1 MLIEV
6 KVPALAES
14 VPDATLLDWYKQPG
28 DEVARGENLIDL
40 ETDKVTL
47 EVSAPQAGIL
57 KEILQQ
63 PGDVV
68 LADAILCIIDTEG
81 TASIAPA
88 ATDSGVADSAQ
99 KALHL
104 SPAVRKLVDEHDIN
118 PELVPTSREDGR
130 ITKADVISFLE
141 NTVVGQDVPKADVIS
156 FLENTVVG
164 QDVPDAAAIVRAR
177 PAPLPSARPEE
188 RVPMTRIRKRTAER
202 LLQAQQQ
209 NALLTTFNEVNMQ
222 PFMALRSRHKDEF
235 EKQYGVKLG
244 FMSVFV
250 KAAVEALK
258 KFPIVNAC
266 VDDEDIIYHGYY
278 DVGVAVGSE
287 RGLVVPILRDVDR
300 MPFADVER
308 KIRDYGE
315 RARDGK
321 LTIEELTGGT
331 FTISNGGVFG
341 SLLSTPIINPPQS
354 AILGMHKIQDRAVV
368 VDGEI
373 VVRPMMYL
381 ALSYDHR
388 IIDGREAVQFLESL
402 CKTVEDPT
410 RFLLQL

>member
-1 MLIEV
+1 VLIEV

>member
-28 DEVARGENLIDL
+28 DNVSRGDMLIDL

-47 EVSAPQAGIL
+47 EIAAPEAGVV
-57 KEILQQ
+57 KELLQQ
-63 PGDVV
+63 SGDVV
-68 LADAILCIIDTEG
+68 LPDAVLCIIDTEG
-81 TASIAPA
+81 TAGAIAESASA
-88 ATDSGVADSAQ
+88 ASTALADPGENASPR
-99 KALHL
+99 HG
-104 SPAVRKLVDEHDIN
+104 PAVRKLLEEHGID
-118 PELVPTSREDGR
+118 PAEVPASGKDGR
-130 ITKADVISFLE
+130 LTKTDLIKYLE
-141 NTVVGQDVPKADVIS
+141 SKQQKDLAPPATTTVQ
-156 FLENTVVG
+156 
-164 QDVPDAAAIVRAR
+164 AR
-177 PAPLPSARPEE
+177 PGTTPSARPEE

-209 NALLTTFNEVNMQ
+209 NAILTTFNEVNMQ
-222 PFMALRSRHKDEF
+222 PFLDLRAQHKEEF
-235 EKQYGVKLG
+235 EKQYGVRLG

-258 KFPIVNAC
+258 KFPVVNAY
-266 VDDEDIIYHGYY
+266 VDGDDIIYHGFY

-300 MPFADVER
+300 MPFSEVER
-308 KIRDYGE
+308 KIREYGE

-321 LTIEELTGGT
+321 LTLDELTGGT

-341 SLLSTPIINPPQS
+341 SLVSTPILNPPQS
-354 AILGMHKIQDRAVV
+354 AILGMHKIQDRPVAENGEVV
-368 VDGEI
+368 I
-373 VVRPMMYL
+373 RPMMYL

-388 IIDGREAVQFLESL
+388 VIDGREAVQFLETVR
-402 CKTVEDPT
+402 KTIEDPI
-410 RFLLQL
+410 RMLLQL